1 MHSGSRTREWPS
13 EAPECSVA
21 ITWAAS
27 KRNIRIPTVRCAGHV
42 PLKSHGAVWASWLL
56 VVCGQG
62 RGQGCGCG
70 LQRAGHNTQT
80 ISTNHPHITAPRDC
94 RYITEKTLWYWDS
107 NLKSQSHVGCVI
119 SLNSHLSLSLISHW
133 SMVTATYVHSFPT
146 VQCSLSINHMPS
158 ACFVASSSAHQ
169 SPATWWRWP
178 APWLFTRPQLGR
190 YQGKISPPAPH
201 TGHQS

>member
-1 MHSGSRTREWPS
+1 MSKKIFCLVDITCIVAVELVSDHLKPQSAVWPS
-13 EAPECSVA
+13 PELHPNVTFEFPQCDVLDMSRWSPIVQCG
-21 ITWAAS
+21 
-27 KRNIRIPTVRCAGHV
+27 P
-42 PLKSHGAVWASWLL
+42 PLL

-133 SMVTATYVHSFPT
+133 SMMTATYVH
-146 VQCSLSINHMPS
+146 
-158 ACFVASSSAHQ
+158 
-169 SPATWWRWP
+169 
-178 APWLFTRPQLGR
+178 
-190 YQGKISPPAPH
+190 
-201 TGHQS
+201 